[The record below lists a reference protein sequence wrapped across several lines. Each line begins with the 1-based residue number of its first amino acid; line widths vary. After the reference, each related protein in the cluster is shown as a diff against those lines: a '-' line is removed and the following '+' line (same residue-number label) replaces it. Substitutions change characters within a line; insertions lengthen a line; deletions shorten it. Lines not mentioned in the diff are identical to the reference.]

1 MSRLWVWLWR
11 KVILPSWLSL
21 VSAPLVVAG
30 YVLLGSGR
38 REGWLCLIA
47 SQLGLL
53 AIAVVNRQYG
63 LFIAVVPIGV
73 AVRNLL
79 LPILGASR
87 P

>member
-1 MSRLWVWLWR
+1 VRGAAWFWR

-21 VSAPLVVAG
+21 ASAPLVVAG
-30 YVLLGSGR
+30 YVLVGAGR

-53 AIAVVNRQYG
+53 AIAVVNRQFG
-63 LFIAVVPIGV
+63 LFVAVVPMVV
-73 AVRNLL
+73 AARNFL